1 TSCSRSSFTED
12 DSDFDE
18 NIYRVKKVTSRKKS
32 YRKWTKEE
40 DERLKDFII
49 SNNGLTDWS
58 RISQYVGNGR
68 TDAQCQHRWDRFLDP
83 SITKGPWT
91 DEEDRRVIELVRD
104 YGARQWS
111 LIAKELKGRVGK
123 QCRER

>member
-1 TSCSRSSFTED
+1 MKEYINSHSG
-12 DSDFDE
+12 
-18 NIYRVKKVTSRKKS
+18 VT
-32 YRKWTKEE
+32 
-40 DERLKDFII
+40 
-49 SNNGLTDWS
+49 NWS

-68 TDAQCQHRWDRFLDP
+68 TDAQCQHRWERFLDP

-91 DEEDRRVIELVRD
+91 DEEDRKVIELVRD

>member
-1 TSCSRSSFTED
+1 LLSNKRTNSLSIF
-12 DSDFDE
+12 
-18 NIYRVKKVTSRKKS
+18 K
-32 YRKWTKEE
+32 
-40 DERLKDFII
+40 DERLREFITI
-49 SNNGLTDWS
+49 HNGSTDWS

-68 TDAQCQHRWDRFLDP
+68 TDAQCQHRWERFLDP

-91 DEEDRRVIELVRD
+91 DEEDRKVIELVRD

-123 QCRER
+123 QCRERFESR